1 MSPQCP
7 VWQGKIRE
15 YHVSHLPWWISRWV
29 GYRKT
34 PPSPSQYAVWFWS
47 WIGAFSGLAVIQAI
61 FGQAQY
67 FLDKGVPTI
76 VASYAASAVLIY
88 GAIDAALAQPR
99 CLFGGHF
106 VGALIGVAITKLFL
120 LLPSEERYEELAW
133 LSGSIACATAIVV
146 MQITGTTH
154 PPGGADGRFST
165 TECVKLTSY
174 WGLTGAT
181 AFLASTSPEIRKI
194 GWYYIPVILLTSSVA
209 LMIAL
214 LTNNIQRKYP
224 VYWFTPPRQQ
234 PILPMTEKDLRE
246 PHASKD
252 SLAFASQLTTVT
264 EGAGPK

>member
-1 MSPQCP
+1 MSSQCP
-7 VWQGKIRE
+7 AWQGKLRE

-34 PPSPSQYAVWFWS
+34 PPSPPQYAVWFWS
-47 WIGAFSGLAVIQAI
+47 WIGAFSGLVAIQAI

-154 PPGGADGRFST
+154 PPGGA
-165 TECVKLTSY
+165 
-174 WGLTGAT
+174 T

-209 LMIAL
+209 LVIAL

-224 VYWFTPPRQQ
+224 VYWFIPPRQQ
-234 PILPMTEKDLRE
+234 LILPMTEKDLRE
-246 PHASKD
+246 ANASKD
-252 SLAFASQLTTVT
+252 SLAMASQLTTVT